1 MEAISFDARASY
13 KLLTDLCKIGPRPS
27 GSAGMAEQQEI
38 LTRLFAERGGK
49 VSRQEFRIRHPIQGT
64 AVTLANLV
72 VEFHP
77 DRKERILLCAHY
89 DTRPFPDMDPKKPR
103 GIFVGANDGASG
115 AALLAEM
122 ARDLAAIPGKI
133 GVDVVLF
140 DGEEFVFE
148 DAPRQDYFLG
158 STHFAQHYAGAPPA
172 HRYRCGVLVDM
183 IGDASLELYQE
194 KNSLAYPGGRQI
206 IRDIWGVAAELGV
219 KEFIP
224 RTRHDIRDDH
234 LVLNEVAKIPTI
246 DIIDFDYP
254 YPGARQ
260 SFWHTEADTPDKCSA
275 ESLGKVAAV
284 LTEWLRRE
292 SRK

>member
-1 MEAISFDARASY
+1 MGRSKHAPTANSPGQRESPVKNPPTKKSPLPPKDLSRNPAPFRFAWLWGLLGLGGLLAAAWWFGSGTFVANGAPGEKGGGKGKPSAVEAISFDARASY

-140 DGEEFVFE
+140 PKGTFQV
-148 DAPRQDYFLG
+148 P
-158 STHFAQHYAGAPPA
+158 
-172 HRYRCGVLVDM
+172 
-183 IGDASLELYQE
+183 
-194 KNSLAYPGGRQI
+194 
-206 IRDIWGVAAELGV
+206 
-219 KEFIP
+219 
-224 RTRHDIRDDH
+224 
-234 LVLNEVAKIPTI
+234 
-246 DIIDFDYP
+246 
-254 YPGARQ
+254 
-260 SFWHTEADTPDKCSA
+260 
-275 ESLGKVAAV
+275 
-284 LTEWLRRE
+284 RRE
-292 SRK
+292 RVLMGTDPGWGRSY